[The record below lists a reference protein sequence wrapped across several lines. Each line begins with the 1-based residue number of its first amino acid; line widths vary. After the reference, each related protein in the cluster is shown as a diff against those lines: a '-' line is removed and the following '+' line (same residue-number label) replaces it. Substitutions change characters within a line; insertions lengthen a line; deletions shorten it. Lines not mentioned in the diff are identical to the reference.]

1 MKGMTRVNY
10 HVYYPSGLKA
20 SLMLV
25 VDDKALDNNLYLC
38 NKEVFHGDL
47 TGFRKVSITVA
58 DLLILDILDNP
69 DVGIV
74 ICNSDEFEHV
84 QVILRYNNSFQYKGR
99 V

>member
-10 HVYYPSGLKA
+10 HVDYTSGLKA

-25 VDDKALDNNLYLC
+25 VDDKALDKNLYLC
-38 NKEVFHGDL
+38 NKEVFQGDL
-47 TGFRKVSITVA
+47 TGFRKISITVA
-58 DLLILDILDNP
+58 DLIILDNP

-74 ICNSDEFEHV
+74 ICNSDEFERV
-84 QVILRYNNSFQYKGR
+84 QVILRFNSRFQYNGR